1 MYIMSA
7 EREASG
13 ASAFSLYPLRRT
25 FVPRHIRFDQKA
37 IRDLLRLGN
46 SDYIKQRAKEGSR
59 KRKAHELELP
69 LLEKDANAKRRSKE
83 EMREE
88 NETLFQGVLDLRSAN
103 VQRRQLFD
111 YAFTTDGVCARVQM
125 RTIKKNKGGALQC
138 LPRRGIWAINE
149 LKRVSRLDEMKVV
162 GMTVKPSY
170 DEHASRVWRLGDREP
185 RGSSAALNGRHSK
198 VYSIV

>member
-1 MYIMSA
+1 PSEEYKSPCETHAWINAERERLGIDKAVGKWNKKPLLYHLKEKPHCFLKCMYIMSV

-46 SDYIKQRAKEGSR
+46 SDYIKQRAKERSR

-69 LLEKDANAKRRSKE
+69 PLEKDANTKRRSKE

-88 NETLFQGVLDLRSAN
+88 NETLFQSVLDLRSAN

-111 YAFTTDGVCARVQM
+111 YAFTTDG
-125 RTIKKNKGGALQC
+125 
-138 LPRRGIWAINE
+138 
-149 LKRVSRLDEMKVV
+149 
-162 GMTVKPSY
+162 
-170 DEHASRVWRLGDREP
+170 
-185 RGSSAALNGRHSK
+185 
-198 VYSIV
+198 